1 MGTII
6 ARERKNGTK
15 AFFAQIVLKRGGA
28 IVHRENKTFRTRKEA
43 AGWIGIRELEL
54 AKDGPGMVAAN
65 PTLAAVIERY
75 TDESLKRIGRT
86 KAQVLKTICTM
97 PVAAKRCSQVTS
109 SDIIEMAKQMIEQR
123 GVQPQTVG
131 NYLSHLGSVF
141 AIARPAWGYPLD
153 QQAMRDAMTVAKRL
167 GVSSKSRQRD
177 RRPTIAELD
186 ALLAHFEATRSK
198 RIDSNPMA
206 DIVLFAMFSTR
217 RQEEITLL
225 RWDDLDAEHSRILV
239 RDMKHPGEKI
249 GNDQWVELPPEAL
262 AVIQRQ
268 PRTRYDRI
276 FPANSDTVS
285 AMFTRACQLVGIEDL
300 HFHDL
305 RHDGI
310 SRLFEMGWNIPQ
322 VSTVSG
328 HRSWQSLKRYTHI
341 RQRGDKYAQWEKR
354 PGR

>member
-1 MGTII
+1 MNDQKII
-6 ARERKNGTK
+6 NIQQCLGMSDRK
-15 AFFAQIVLKRGGA
+15 
-28 IVHRENKTFRTRKEA
+28 
-43 AGWIGIRELEL
+43 L
-54 AKDGPGMVAAN
+54 A
-65 PTLAAVIERY
+65 LA
-75 TDESLKRIGRT
+75 L
-86 KAQVLKTICTM
+86 
-97 PVAAKRCSQVTS
+97 
-109 SDIIEMAKQMIEQR
+109 
-123 GVQPQTVG
+123 GVQRQTVG
-131 NYLSHLGSVF
+131 NYISHLGSVF

-186 ALLAHFEATRSK
+186 RLLDHFDATRAK

-217 RQEEITLL
+217 RQDEITRL
-225 RWDDLDAEHSRILV
+225 RWDDLDAENGRILV

-249 GNDQWVELPPEAL
+249 CNDQWVDLPPEAL

-285 AMFTRACQLVGIEDL
+285 SMFTRACQLLGVADL

-305 RHDGI
+305 RHKGI

-328 HRSWQSLKRYTHI
+328 HRSWQSLKRYAHI
-341 RQRGDKYAQWEKR
+341 RQRGDKYAGWKKSPSTWPGLKDALTATKEK
-354 PGR
+354 